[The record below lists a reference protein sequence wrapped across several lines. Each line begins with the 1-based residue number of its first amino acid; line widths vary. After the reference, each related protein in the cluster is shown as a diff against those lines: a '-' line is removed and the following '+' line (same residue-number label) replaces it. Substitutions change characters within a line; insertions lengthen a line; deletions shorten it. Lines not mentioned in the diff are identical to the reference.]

1 MTAIFRK
8 PTVTVH
14 LVEAGGRRHT
24 LQVAA
29 GQSLMRAAT
38 DHGIE
43 AIAADCGGSL
53 SCATC
58 HVHVDA
64 DWADRL
70 PPPAA
75 DETAMLEMTAAP
87 RTATSRLSCQ
97 IVVTA
102 ALDGLQVTLPDR
114 QY

>member
-1 MTAIFRK
+1 MNAFLRK
-8 PTVTVH
+8 PAVTVH
-14 LVEAGGRRHT
+14 LIEAGGRRHT
-24 LQVAA
+24 LQMPA

-64 DWADRL
+64 DWVDRL
-70 PPPAA
+70 PSPSA
-75 DETAMLEMTAAP
+75 DEAAMLEMTAVP
-87 RTATSRLSCQ
+87 RTAASRLSCQ
-97 IVVTA
+97 IVVTP
-102 ALDGLQVTLPDR
+102 ALDGLQVTIPER